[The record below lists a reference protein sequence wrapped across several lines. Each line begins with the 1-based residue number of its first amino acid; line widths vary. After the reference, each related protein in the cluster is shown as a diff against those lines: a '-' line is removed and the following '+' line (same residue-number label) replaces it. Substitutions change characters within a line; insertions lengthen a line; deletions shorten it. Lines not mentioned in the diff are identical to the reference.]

1 MPEPKD
7 LSEAAEEVLT
17 AATIQDPESGASTPK
32 KWLRQK
38 CELCGVTCVTEKQW
52 EAHARSRAHRRL
64 VSKKRKLEEEE
75 QEGGGDDAA
84 SHDTDVKKASDSPTE
99 T

>member
-7 LSEAAEEVLT
+7 LSEAAAEVLT
-17 AATIQDPESGASTPK
+17 AAVCQDPESGASTPK
-32 KWLRQK
+32 KWLMQK

-75 QEGGGDDAA
+75 EEQGGDDA
-84 SHDTDVKKASDSPTE
+84 SSRDKEVKKTTDSPTE